1 MDATLGYRENGGV
14 VQLTM
19 TREDFSLLLFVL
31 GYAGGRNGLSDP
43 HFFKLVDLFKLLD
56 RINEGNPAWRQK
68 THDGSAT

>member
-43 HFFKLVDLFKLLD
+43 QFFKLLD